1 VLKYFPDFRVIVRF
15 MSIQRPL
22 PSDSDHR
29 VLKFR
34 PRTLA
39 RPPMSAFDGLGR
51 PGPDRTERG
60 RESADDY
67 RHRMITNVLAATFT
81 AALTGIG
88 VWLALTLADLR
99 NAQDCVL
106 MGRRDCAQI
115 SAHKVEPVRHF

>member
-1 VLKYFPDFRVIVRF
+1 MTL
-15 MSIQRPL
+15 QRPL
-22 PSDSDHR
+22 PSDSEHR

-39 RPPMSAFDGLGR
+39 RPPISGLEDLDR
-51 PGPDRTERG
+51 PMPDSDRTARG
-60 RESADDY
+60 RETADDY

-99 NAQDCVL
+99 DTQDCVL

-115 SAHKVEPVRHF
+115 SAQKIEHVRNF

>member
-1 VLKYFPDFRVIVRF
+1 MLKYLPDFRVIFRF
-15 MSIQRPL
+15 MTIQRPL
-22 PSDSDHR
+22 PRDGDHR

-39 RPPMSAFDGLGR
+39 RPPMSALNGLGR
-51 PGPDRTERG
+51 PLPDRTERG
-60 RESADDY
+60 RETADDY

-88 VWLALTLADLR
+88 VWLALALADLR

-115 SAHKVEPVRHF
+115 SAQRIEPVRHF